1 MNRIFEVENHRLETY
16 EGSYSQYAEQKK
28 QRRETQL
35 RQYQNQQ
42 KEIARQEDM
51 IRRFKERGTEKL
63 AKRAA
68 SREKRLAAMDRV
80 ERPEPLRGKMK
91 LRFHQNFKSGN
102 DVLLAEELAKSFGYG
117 LSLIHI

>member
-63 AKRAA
+63 AQTGSLTRDLVCGYGPGRAA
-68 SREKRLAAMDRV
+68 
-80 ERPEPLRGKMK
+80 
-91 LRFHQNFKSGN
+91 
-102 DVLLAEELAKSFGYG
+102 
-117 LSLIHI
+117 